1 MPRAKFETDQQYAVR
16 NSSLFAFGLATGTT
30 DNSGSLVIT
39 HSLASAPRAV
49 VANSVF
55 EGQSVAGA
63 QYSITVVNRAASG
76 STLRFYGTGSGLIA
90 ASTAVSASW
99 IAFV

>member
-1 MPRAKFETDQQYAVR
+1 MPRAKFQPQQQYDATQ
-16 NSSLFAFGLATGTT
+16 LTFAYGLASGST

-39 HSLASAPRAV
+39 HSMVSAPRVV

-55 EGQSVAGA
+55 MGQSVATA
-63 QYSITVVNRAASG
+63 QYSITVVNTNATG

-90 ASTAVSASW
+90 NSTAVTASW
-99 IAFV
+99 AAWV